1 MRTSFIEICPKC
13 GTLVRIDEVGEKNPA
28 KTYDFYYCPVCGI
41 SIGQKNTL
49 YFFKEAVESLDNS
62 KEPYKAEYLRKKEQ

>member
-1 MRTSFIEICPKC
+1 MRTSFIETCPKC

-28 KTYDFYYCPVCGI
+28 KTDDFYYCPVCGI

-49 YFFKEAVESLDNS
+49 YFFEELVE
-62 KEPYKAEYLRKKEQ
+62 